1 MNSGYLFINTF
12 PPNFEES
19 NKKNLSLVNNA
30 YTVILD
36 YMSDIFEIINLRVGS
51 HKSKYCLFW

>member
-19 NKKNLSLVNNA
+19 KKKNLSLVGNA
-30 YTVILD
+30 HTVILD
-36 YMSDIFEIINLRVGS
+36 YMSDIFEIIRVAF
-51 HKSKYCLFW
+51 HKSKYCPF

>member
-19 NKKNLSLVNNA
+19 NKKNLSLVGNG

-36 YMSDIFEIINLRVGS
+36 YMSDTIETMNLS
-51 HKSKYCLFW
+51 KSRISQV